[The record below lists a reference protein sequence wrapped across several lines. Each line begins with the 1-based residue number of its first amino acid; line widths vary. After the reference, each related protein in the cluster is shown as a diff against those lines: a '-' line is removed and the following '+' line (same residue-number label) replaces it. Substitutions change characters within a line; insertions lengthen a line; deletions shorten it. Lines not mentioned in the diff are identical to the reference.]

1 MLKQQFR
8 LKKNSAFQATY
19 RVRNSYCISGVVLW
33 VGKARVSRGRND
45 SQECEALETRLTR
58 TSKTWIDSP
67 TKVGFVVSTKTHKR
81 AVKRNRLKR
90 LMRESYRILLQN
102 GEVGESQ
109 KYMSLIFVG
118 MERALDKNFFEMKEI
133 IKKLIYNI
141 K

>member
-8 LKKNSAFQATY
+8 LKKHSAFQATY
-19 RVRNSYCISGVVLW
+19 KVRNSYCISGVVLW
-33 VGKARVSRGRND
+33 VG
-45 SQECEALETRLTR
+45 RL
-58 TSKTWIDSP
+58 KTDEKHP

-118 MERALDKNFFEMKEI
+118 LEKALDKNFSEMKEI